1 MSKGMWSDEQFA
13 SLPSLSVA
21 AHELKS
27 PIALMRQLT
36 LLLRDEQLTGVEQ
49 GQYSEKLIATADRA
63 LRLVVD
69 LSHVA
74 SLQEALFPLE
84 PVNPF
89 AVCRELAHES
99 RLISNLYQR
108 QINWPKARPRV
119 LAVANSYLLKRVVM
133 NFLDNALKYT
143 DPETPISVGVKQSGD
158 IIRVSVRDH
167 GPRMARREYQRIVDE
182 MELLKTV
189 RTRPE
194 SSGLGIFL
202 ASSFARSMS
211 GQIGL
216 MRHRD
221 GVTFFV
227 ELPVSRQMS
236 LL

>member
-1 MSKGMWSDEQFA
+1 M
-13 SLPSLSVA
+13 A

-27 PIALMRQLT
+27 PIALMRQLA
-36 LLLRDEQLTGVEQ
+36 LLVRDEDLSGAEQ
-49 GQYSEKLIATADRA
+49 DYYRDRLVVTANQA
-63 LRLVVD
+63 LRLVSD

-74 SLQEALFPLE
+74 NLQESLFPLE

-89 AVCRELAHES
+89 AVCRELIIES
-99 RLISNLYQR
+99 RSISQLYQR
-108 QINWPKARPRV
+108 QIDWPKARPRV
-119 LAVANSYLLKRVVM
+119 LAVANPYLLKRIIM

-143 DPETPISVGVKQSGD
+143 DPEVPISVQVQQSVD
-158 IIRVSVRDH
+158 AVRVGVRDY
-167 GPRMARREYQRIVDE
+167 GPQMARREYQRIIDE
-182 MELLKTV
+182 MEALKTV
-189 RTRPE
+189 RTRPQ

-202 ASSFARSMS
+202 ASNFAKSMN

-216 MRHRD
+216 IRHRD